1 VNVGTGIDLSIRELA
16 EKVGKVVHLTFDKQL
31 HNYG

>member
-16 EKVGKVVHLTFDKQL
+16 EKVGNAVHLKFDKQL